1 MTSYKRKPSAARYDA
16 RRRRKGR
23 VPRRIEEEFRFLIN
37 NIIPATEEGMEWI
50 WEETKKVLQKYP
62 DLKRKVDKW
71 LKEDME
77 AEREEA
83 RRIVREWE
91 EARRRMHKWRRKS

>member
-1 MTSYKRKPSAARYDA
+1 
-16 RRRRKGR
+16 
-23 VPRRIEEEFRFLIN
+23 
-37 NIIPATEEGMEWI
+37 MEWI